1 MNRENVSMA
10 VGFVILA
17 LGIVILLFT
26 FIQALALVTNPGDYF
41 REQFPEDEEE
51 ETFEPP
57 RARFSWDANDLSVD
71 FSDETEQGDGSITSW
86 SWEFDDGGMSSQ
98 RDPQHTFNNDGNYR
112 VRLEV
117 EDENG
122 ETSTSYG
129 DIYVEMGNQDNGRS
143 EESEGSFGL
152 DFNFG
157 NVMGPAAA
165 AWLVSILYI
174 VMFLVGGS
182 LVKGG
187 WNLIKPGPST
197 VKLKIRPKKVET
209 EMEGAAQPY
218 PNQRAPTYY
227 PQQAQQG
234 GAPHQTTKK
243 TAEKKEYPPDEEF
256 VENGS

>member
-1 MNRENVSMA
+1 MA

-26 FIQALALVTNPGDYF
+26 FMQAYAMISNVGDYF
-41 REQFPEDEEE
+41 DEQFPGEGGDND
-51 ETFEPP
+51 FEPP
-57 RARFSWDANDLSVD
+57 RAQFSWSTDDLDVQ
-71 FSDETEQGDGSITSW
+71 FSDEAEEGDASITSW
-86 SWEFDDGGMSSQ
+86 DWNFNDGATSNQ
-98 RDPQHTFNNDGNYR
+98 QNPQHTYGDSGDYR

-117 EDENG
+117 EDTNG

-129 DIYVEMGNQDNGRS
+129 EVFVEMGRQDGGT
-143 EESEGSFGL
+143 SEGDGRESGFDL
-152 DFNFG
+152 NFG
-157 NVMGPAAA
+157 SMAGGF
-165 AWLVSILYI
+165 LVAILFL

-209 EMEGAAQPY
+209 EMEGQPY
-218 PNQRAPTYY
+218 PYQGAPAYY

-234 GAPHQTTKK
+234 GAQPQTSQK

-256 VENGS
+256 VEDE